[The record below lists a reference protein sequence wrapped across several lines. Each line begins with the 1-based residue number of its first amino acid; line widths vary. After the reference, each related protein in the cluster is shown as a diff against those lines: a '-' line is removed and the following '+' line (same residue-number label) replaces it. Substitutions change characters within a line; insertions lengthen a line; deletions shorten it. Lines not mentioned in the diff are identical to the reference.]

1 MRHLPRLLVPLLA
14 LALLQ
19 INCRKPASQ
28 AAGPAPA
35 PTVSEQELQKMRQVL
50 EQDMGDQPANL
61 HYNMG
66 NVYVAAGK
74 YQEAINEY
82 KQALQ
87 LDPKDAD
94 SYVHMGDA
102 YLALKA
108 AGRL

>member
-19 INCRKPASQ
+19 INCRKPAPQ
-28 AAGPAPA
+28 ANENAPQTTAAGPAPA

-61 HYNMG
+61 HYNLG

-74 YQEAINEY
+74 YQEAIN
-82 KQALQ
+82 
-87 LDPKDAD
+87 
-94 SYVHMGDA
+94 
-102 YLALKA
+102 
-108 AGRL
+108 